1 MLAFASNIQDE
12 GSDPGDDDHDS
23 DEGEGSDKVSKD
35 SEVESDDDDFG
46 HYDRRKRRDKR
57 GRKET
62 GGKSAVQAAAVGAR
76 SHQQREKG
84 RGVLVKLHITKN
96 YKSDTNLP
104 MIPIQLLM
112 IASCQESCIHLRL
125 KRDD

>member
-1 MLAFASNIQDE
+1 MS
-12 GSDPGDDDHDS
+12 DDHDS

-35 SEVESDDDDFG
+35 
-46 HYDRRKRRDKR
+46 R

-76 SHQQREKG
+76 SHQQRGKG
-84 RGVLVKLHITKN
+84 RGVLIKLHVTKN

-104 MIPIQLLM
+104 MITIQLLM
-112 IASCQESCIHLRL
+112 IASCQESRIHLRL
-125 KRDD
+125 KYDY